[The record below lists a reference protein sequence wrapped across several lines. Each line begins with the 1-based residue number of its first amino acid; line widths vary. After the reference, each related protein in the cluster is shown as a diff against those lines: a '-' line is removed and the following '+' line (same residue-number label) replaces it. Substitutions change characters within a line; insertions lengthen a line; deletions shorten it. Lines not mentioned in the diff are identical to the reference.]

1 MARYVMVGFN
11 SDDEALRF
19 LEHIHDLPEMGRK
32 LTVARRS
39 EKDPKKVRLT
49 DFGVRTAYL
58 RDVNRIDE

>member
-11 SDDEALRF
+11 SDDEALKF
-19 LEHIHDLPEMGRK
+19 LEFINDLPDMGRK
-32 LTVARRS
+32 LTVAKRS
-39 EKDPKKVRLT
+39 ENDPKKVRLT